1 MYDETISV
9 ERYKSKIHSIVSH
22 NYFEN
27 VILCMIIASSILLAT
42 ETKTWPVP
50 GSSTANAYQAVD
62 IAFTTIFTAEMALK
76 LFAYGLYA
84 KPTAYLRSYFSAL
97 VRRRRDNITDVATLL
112 GKWRRERA
120 SDASLAN
127 HASSAVNS

>member
-1 MYDETISV
+1 MAETLASTRQEESIAIPGVIVTKEGEFIPVYDETISV
-9 ERYKSKIHSIVSH
+9 ERYKSKIYSIVSH

-27 VILCMIIASSILLAT
+27 AILCMIIASSILLADI

-84 KPTAYLRSYFSAL
+84 KPTAYLRSW
-97 VRRRRDNITDVATLL
+97 I
-112 GKWRRERA
+112 
-120 SDASLAN
+120 
-127 HASSAVNS
+127 